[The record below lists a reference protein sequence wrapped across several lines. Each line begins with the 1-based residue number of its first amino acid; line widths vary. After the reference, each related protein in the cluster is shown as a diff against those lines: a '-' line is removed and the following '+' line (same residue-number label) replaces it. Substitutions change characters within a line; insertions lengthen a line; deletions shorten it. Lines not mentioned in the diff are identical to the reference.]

1 MGCSNPR
8 EKLENEMMEIQIT
21 RIEIQMQKYN
31 QLKRLSQIE
40 NRKIDYINII
50 PDYLDPN
57 FARENKIDVADA
69 TNKKINITN
78 EKKKINS
85 KRRNSKK
92 SKTKKN

>member
-8 EKLENEMMEIQIT
+8 EKLENEMMEMQIT

-57 FARENKIDVADA
+57 FARENKIDVADT
-69 TNKKINITN
+69 TNKKISLTN
-78 EKKKINS
+78 EKKKINN